1 MKKITTNITT
11 REQYDA
17 LKHTHLNYSLAK
29 ELLRSPAHYKAAL
42 NAPQTESK
50 ALRVGTYTHLA
61 VLQPD
66 VWQNYKQT
74 PQCDRRTKEGKE
86 LFAAFQGSLQPGQY
100 AVDHDECELAINV
113 ADAMTVLIERIG
125 VKFTHTE
132 LMLTAEYCG
141 VPLRCSIDGIGDDGY
156 LYDLKSC
163 EDASPSPGGFLR
175 NIITFKYALQAH
187 MYRTIFEA
195 ATGIRPLGFRLIAV
209 EKESPFAGACYEIG
223 PELQTRAA
231 FDFETAI
238 TLFKTCTA
246 LNEWPAYSTE
256 IKTLDIAP
264 KATASTPINFA

>member
-1 MKKITTNITT
+1 MKKITTDITT
-11 REQYDA
+11 RNQYDA

-29 ELLRSPAHYKAAL
+29 ELLKSPAHYKAAL
-42 NAPQTESK
+42 AAPAIESK

-66 VWQNYKQT
+66 VWQKYKQV
-74 PQCDRRTKEGKE
+74 PISDRRTKEGKE
-86 LFAAFQGSLQPGQY
+86 LYSAFLGSLQPGEI
-100 AVDHDECELAINV
+100 AVDHDECELAMNV
-113 ADAMTVLIERIG
+113 ADAMNIIIERIG

-156 LYDLKSC
+156 LYDIKSC
-163 EDASPSPGGFLR
+163 EDAGPGPGGFLR
-175 NIITFKYALQAH
+175 NIVQYRYNLQAH

-209 EKESPFAGACYEIG
+209 EKESPFAGSCYEIG

-231 FDFETAI
+231 FDFEAAVK
-238 TLFKTCTA
+238 LFKTCTT
-246 LNEWPAYSTE
+246 LNEWPGYSTE
-256 IKTLDIAP
+256 IKTLDVAP
-264 KATASTPINFA
+264 KASAVTPINFA

>member
-1 MKKITTNITT
+1 MKQITTTITT
-11 REQYDA
+11 REQYDS

-66 VWQNYKQT
+66 VWKKYKQV
-74 PQCDRRTKEGKE
+74 PQCDKRTKEGKE
-86 LFAAFQGSLQPGQY
+86 LYAAFLGSLKPDEI
-100 AVDHDECELAINV
+100 AVDHDECQLAMDV
-113 ADAMTVLIERIG
+113 ADAMNVIIERIG

-132 LMLTAEYCG
+132 LMLTAEYSG
-141 VPLRCSIDGIGDDGY
+141 VPLRCSIDAIGDDGY
-156 LYDLKSC
+156 LYDIKSC

-175 NIITFKYALQAH
+175 NILSYRYYLQAH
-187 MYRTIFEA
+187 MYRIIFEA

-223 PELQTRAA
+223 PELQTRGV

-246 LNEWPAYSTE
+246 LNEWPGYPTE
-256 IKTLDIAP
+256 IKTLDIAAKP
-264 KATASTPINFA
+264 STSTPINFA